1 VHKALTKQQ
10 QKVLGYIAKSIDK
23 KGIQPSYR
31 EIMRHF
37 GFKSPGAVLGHLKS
51 CEKKGACKRSGC
63 RAVQFNWR
71 EYLR

>member
-10 QKVLGYIAKSIDK
+10 QKVLVYIAKSIDK

-31 EIMRHF
+31 EIMQHF
-37 GFKSPGAVLGHLKS
+37 GFSSPGAVLGHLKA
-51 CEKKGACKRSGC
+51 CEKKGYCKRSGC

-71 EYLR
+71 GYL